1 MVRVAM
7 ILIQED
13 KLSPIIGSKSGGPA
27 VNLQE
32 SNQPIAQFSIPFIE
46 EDSTFE
52 FTLTVTDN
60 ENAQDTGKVEV
71 EVEAPPLPQSPDET
85 GEICFDSIDNNSN
98 GLVDERTSN
107 LARLFFKPNEID
119 QVLSLWR

>member
-1 MVRVAM
+1 M

-13 KLSPIIGSKSGGPA
+13 KLSPIIGSKLGGPA

-52 FTLTVTDN
+52 FTFEFTLTVTDN
-60 ENAQDTGKVEV
+60 ENTQDTGKVEV
-71 EVEAPPLPQSPDET
+71 EVEAPSLPQSPDET

-98 GLVDERTSN
+98 GLVDEEHE
-107 LARLFFKPNEID
+107 FG
-119 QVLSLWR
+119 